1 MRSAAE
7 LILRTR
13 CFFWGGAGGGG
24 SSKAEV
30 AAPGTAPGTVE
41 DEGTQ
46 PYAQPRPRHQA
57 HSAHQQGTG

>member
-7 LILRTR
+7 LILCTR
-13 CFFWGGAGGGG
+13 IFWGVGAG
-24 SSKAEV
+24 SAKAEI

-57 HSAHQQGTG
+57 HSTHQQGTG

>member
-1 MRSAAE
+1 MRFAAE

-13 CFFWGGAGGGG
+13 WFWGGGGLA
-24 SSKAEV
+24 KAEI

-57 HSAHQQGTG
+57 HSTYQQGTG